1 MWQPFWDSPFC
12 LITDEYAYRL
22 VVNFLVVGTTY
33 FSTEIIISGYFC
45 VHHKERKKPYQLS
58 NKYIYQINTIT
69 STLNW
74 IFTCWKIT
82 YFSMEQYVYRKVL
95 IFPQTRLPRKKNKDT
110 FAAYLKENPSS
121 TKSRKT
127 LFLCKGCRFIW
138 DS

>member
-1 MWQPFWDSPFC
+1 M
-12 LITDEYAYRL
+12 
-22 VVNFLVVGTTY
+22 
-33 FSTEIIISGYFC
+33 
-45 VHHKERKKPYQLS
+45 K
-58 NKYIYQINTIT
+58 
-69 STLNW
+69 
-74 IFTCWKIT
+74 
-82 YFSMEQYVYRKVL
+82 QYVYRKVL